1 MKGMCMRKVAQLSLT
16 VIMAWGLSGISHA
29 QEAMYDYP
37 DLSPYAATVA
47 ETPIA
52 LRAELPKKIPV
63 KDFELKVF
71 LDHKV
76 PDVLWY
82 DEKLRYSLLSQK
94 GPAPLIF
101 VIAGTGAGYNS
112 EKMKVLQH
120 AFFQAGF
127 HVLSL
132 SSPTHPNFIVS
143 ASSTGMPGHLLE
155 DSQDLYRVMR
165 LAWLEH
171 QSDVQVTEFHL
182 TGYSLGA
189 AQAAFVSKL
198 DEEQGDFHFKKVLM
212 INPPV
217 SLYTSTSILDDML
230 ANNIP
235 GVADTFPE
243 FFDKVFHAFSEVYRK
258 GDFVNFSGDFLY
270 TAYQDRQPA
279 DAVMAALIGTSFRLS
294 SANMIFTSDVFTNSG
309 YIKPKNLVLSTTDSL
324 TDYYKV
330 SARVTFLDYFREMFY
345 PFFKIR
351 YPELTEQSLIE
362 NLSLASLEE
371 YLKHSTKIG
380 LLHNADDFILGE
392 GELDYL
398 LSVFGP
404 RAKIYPRGGHCGN
417 LAHHATLAYIVEYFN
432 HLQSPQILQNN
443 PKPAPVLATPVSFR
457 VKEPPLTQS
466 APVSNGTQSPDYE
479 NYPDLRDQLNR
490 QFLVLERRIQ
500 ESQDS
505 LEETAAMAAAS
516 EPSQTDPTLLV
527 PSGEIPVAETGIIE
541 PARRPIEEVVHPGER
556 FVIDVYDP
564 IEGFNRSIYKFN
576 AKFDEYVFLPVVEGY
591 EAVMP
596 DFFEDRLSNFFSNI
610 ADLRNLLNSI
620 LQLKGEVTL
629 NTLSRILINST
640 FGLGGFFDHATPLG
654 IHQQTEDFGQ
664 TLGHYGLNPG
674 PYLVLPIFGPSS
686 IRDTTG
692 LLVDSAA
699 RYFYLYTPVNF
710 DDHLDRS
717 SAATLVWAVDVRH
730 DLRFRYYQTGS
741 PFEYDLVRFLHTKV
755 RQLEIEK

>member
-1 MKGMCMRKVAQLSLT
+1 MKGLCMRKVVQLFLMVT
-16 VIMAWGLSGISHA
+16 MAWGLAEASQA
-29 QEAMYDYP
+29 QENTYDYP
-37 DLSPYAATVA
+37 DLSPYAATVVG
-47 ETPIA
+47 TPVA
-52 LRAELPKKIPV
+52 LRADLPKKIPV
-63 KDFELKVF
+63 KDLELKVF
-71 LDHKV
+71 PDHQV
-76 PDVLWY
+76 PNILWY
-82 DEKLRYSLLSQK
+82 DEDLRYSLVTQK
-94 GPAPLIF
+94 DPAPLIF

-112 EKMKVLQH
+112 EKMQVLQR

-143 ASSTGMPGHLLE
+143 ASSTGIPGHLLE
-155 DSQDLYRVMR
+155 DSQDLYRAMR
-165 LAWLEH
+165 LAWMEH
-171 QSDVQVTEFHL
+171 QNDIQVTEFYL

-217 SLYTSTSILDDML
+217 SLYNSTSILDDML
-230 ANNIP
+230 AKNIP

-243 FFDKVFHAFSEVYRK
+243 FFDRVFHAFSEVYRK

-270 TAYQDRQPA
+270 AAYHERQPA
-279 DAVMAALIGTSFRLS
+279 DAVLATLIGTSFRLS

-345 PFFKIR
+345 PFFKTR
-351 YPELTEQSLIE
+351 YPGLTEQRLIE
-362 NLSLASLEE
+362 NLSLVGMEDYLTHAS
-371 YLKHSTKIG
+371 KIG
-380 LLHNADDFILGE
+380 LLHNADDVILAD

-417 LAHHATLAYIVEYFN
+417 LAHHATLAYIVDYFRN
-432 HLQSPQILQNN
+432 PVPSNTLHNN
-443 PKPAPVLATPVSFR
+443 PESFPLLTTPESPVVRENALRQEAPVPTV
-457 VKEPPLTQS
+457 TQS
-466 APVSNGTQSPDYE
+466 TDYK
-479 NYPDLRDQLNR
+479 NYLDLRDQLDR
-490 QFLVLERRIQ
+490 QILVLEQRMQ
-500 ESQDS
+500 ESRDS
-505 LEETAAMAAAS
+505 LGDTPILAAAS
-516 EPSQTDPTLLV
+516 EPQTDPALLV
-527 PSGEIPVAETGIIE
+527 HSGKIPDSETGMIE
-541 PARRPIEEVVHPGER
+541 PARRQVEDVVRPGER
-556 FVIDVYDP
+556 FLVDVYDP
-564 IEGFNRSIYKFN
+564 IEGFNRSMYKFN

-620 LQLKGEVTL
+620 LQLKGETTL

-640 FGLGGFFDHATPLG
+640 FGLGGLFDHATPLG
-654 IHQQTEDFGQ
+654 INQQTEDFGQ

-674 PYLVLPIFGPSS
+674 AYVVLPIFGPSS
-686 IRDTTG
+686 VRDTTG
-692 LLVDSAA
+692 LLADAAA

-710 DDHLDRS
+710 DDHFDRS
-717 SAATLVWAVDVRH
+717 SAATLVWAVDTRH
-730 DLRFRYYQTGS
+730 QLNFRYYQTGS
-741 PFEYDLVRFLHTKV
+741 PFEYDLVRFLYKKN
-755 RQLEIEK
+755 RELEIAK

>member
-1 MKGMCMRKVAQLSLT
+1 MQLIGSQKIIQLFLT
-16 VIMAWGLSGISHA
+16 IIIAWTLSGVSHA
-29 QEAMYDYP
+29 QEVLYDYP
-37 DLSPYAATVA
+37 DLNSYAATVT

-52 LRAELPKKIPV
+52 LRAALPKKIPV
-63 KDFELKVF
+63 KDFELRVF

-76 PDVLWY
+76 PNVLWY
-82 DEKLRYSLLSQK
+82 DEKLRYSLAAQK

-101 VIAGTGAGYNS
+101 VIAGTGAGYSS
-112 EKMKVLQH
+112 EKMTVLQH
-120 AFFQAGF
+120 AFYQAGF

-171 QSDVQVTEFHL
+171 QSDIQVTEFYL

-230 ANNIP
+230 AKNIP

-243 FFDKVFHAFSEVYRK
+243 FFDRVFHAFSEVYRK

-270 TAYQDRQPA
+270 TAYQDREPA
-279 DAVMAALIGTSFRLS
+279 DEVLAALIGTSFRLS
-294 SANMIFTSDVFTNSG
+294 SANMIFTSDVLTNSG

-324 TDYYKV
+324 TNYYKV
-330 SARVTFLDYFREMFY
+330 STRVTFLDYFREMFY
-345 PFFKIR
+345 PFFKIK
-351 YPELTEQSLIE
+351 YPNLTEQSLIE
-362 NLSLASLEE
+362 NLSLTSLED
-371 YLKHSTKIG
+371 YLKHSNKIG

-417 LAHHATLAYIVEYFN
+417 LAHHVTLAYIVEYFN
-432 HLQSPQILQNN
+432 N
-443 PKPAPVLATPVSFR
+443 PVSPTSLQKNQKPFPAFTTPASFR
-457 VKEPPLTQS
+457 LKEQPLTQS
-466 APVSNGTQSPDYE
+466 APVPNVTHSTDDE
-479 NYPDLRDQLNR
+479 NYPDLRDQLNQ

-505 LEETAAMAAAS
+505 LERTTAMAAAS
-516 EPSQTDPTLLV
+516 ESSRTDSTPPV
-527 PSGEIPVAETGIIE
+527 PSDKIPVAETGIIE
-541 PARRPIEEVVHPGER
+541 PARRPIQEVVYPGKR

-564 IEGFNRSIYKFN
+564 IEGFNRSMYNFN

-591 EAVMP
+591 EAIMP

-620 LQLKGEVTL
+620 LQ
-629 NTLSRILINST
+629 
-640 FGLGGFFDHATPLG
+640 
-654 IHQQTEDFGQ
+654 
-664 TLGHYGLNPG
+664 
-674 PYLVLPIFGPSS
+674 
-686 IRDTTG
+686 
-692 LLVDSAA
+692 
-699 RYFYLYTPVNF
+699 
-710 DDHLDRS
+710 
-717 SAATLVWAVDVRH
+717 
-730 DLRFRYYQTGS
+730 
-741 PFEYDLVRFLHTKV
+741 
-755 RQLEIEK
+755 

>member
-1 MKGMCMRKVAQLSLT
+1 MYTRVLLLFMLSLPPLF
-16 VIMAWGLSGISHA
+16 LSTSQA
-29 QEAMYDYP
+29 QEHETPYDYP
-37 DLSPYAATVA
+37 DVSPYAATVIG
-47 ETPIA
+47 TPPSLKA
-52 LRAELPKKIPV
+52 DLPKQIPV
-63 KDFELKVF
+63 EDRELSVF
-71 LDHKV
+71 PDRAL

-82 DEKLRYSLLSQK
+82 GENMRYSLVSQEK
-94 GPAPLIF
+94 PAPLIF

-112 EKMKVLQH
+112 EKMQVLQQ

-132 SSPTHPNFIVS
+132 SSPTHPDFIVS
-143 ASSTGMPGHLLE
+143 ASRTGIPGHLLE

-165 LAWLEH
+165 LAWLEIQH
-171 QSDVQVTEFHL
+171 EIKVTEFYL

-189 AQAAFVSKL
+189 AHAAFVSQL
-198 DEEQGDFHFKKVLM
+198 DGEQEDFHFTKVLL

-235 GVADTFPE
+235 GVADNFSE
-243 FFDKVFHAFSEVYRK
+243 FFDRAFQAFSEVYRR

-270 TAYQDRQPA
+270 TAYHNRQP
-279 DAVMAALIGTSFRLS
+279 DDEVLAALIGTSFRLS

-309 YIKPKNLVLSTTDSL
+309 YIKPKNLVLSTSDSL

-351 YPELTEQSLIE
+351 YPGLTEQMLIE
-362 NLSLASLEE
+362 NLSIASLED
-371 YLKHSTKIG
+371 YLKHSAKIG
-380 LLHNADDFILGE
+380 LLHNADDIILGD

-417 LAHHATLAYIVEYFN
+417 LAHHTTLAYIVDYFRN
-432 HLQSPQILQNN
+432 PVPPRALQNHA
-443 PKPAPVLATPVSFR
+443 KPFPVLTTFESPHMQKQPLKQVSPGPIVTHSTDF
-457 VKEPPLTQS
+457 K
-466 APVSNGTQSPDYE
+466 
-479 NYPDLRDQLNR
+479 NYIDLRHQLDR
-490 QFLVLERRIQ
+490 QILVLEHRMQKSR
-500 ESQDS
+500 DS
-505 LEETAAMAAAS
+505 LEDTPALAAAS
-516 EPSQTDPTLLV
+516 EPQTDPILLV
-527 PSGEIPVAETGIIE
+527 SSGMIPDSESGTIE
-541 PARRPIEEVVHPGER
+541 PARRPVQEVVRPGER

-564 IEGFNRSIYKFN
+564 IEGFNRSMYKFN

-596 DFFEDRLSNFFSNI
+596 DFFEDRVSNFFSNI
-610 ADLRNLLNSI
+610 ADLRNLLNAI
-620 LQLKGEVTL
+620 LQLKGETTL

-640 FGLGGFFDHATPLG
+640 FGLGGLFDHATPMG
-654 IHQQTEDFGQ
+654 INQQTEDFGQ

-674 PYLVLPIFGPSS
+674 AYVVLPIFGPSS
-686 IRDTTG
+686 LRDTTG
-692 LLVDSAA
+692 LLVDAAA

-710 DDHLDRS
+710 DDHFDRS
-717 SAATLVWAVDVRH
+717 SAATLVWAVDTRH
-730 DLRFRYYQTGS
+730 QLSFRYYQTGS
-741 PFEYDLVRFLHTKV
+741 PFEYDLIRFLYTKK
-755 RQLEIEK
+755 RELEIAK

>member
-1 MKGMCMRKVAQLSLT
+1 MKLMGMRKIIQLSLT
-16 VIMAWGLSGISHA
+16 VIIAWTLSGVSQA
-29 QEAMYDYP
+29 QEVLYDYP
-37 DLSPYAATVA
+37 DLNPYAATVT

-52 LRAELPKKIPV
+52 LRAVLPKKIPV
-63 KDFELKVF
+63 KDYELRVF
-71 LDHKV
+71 LDHKI
-76 PDVLWY
+76 PHVLWY
-82 DEKLRYSLLSQK
+82 DEKMRYSLVTQE

-112 EKMKVLQH
+112 EKMTVLQH
-120 AFFQAGF
+120 ALYQAGF

-143 ASSTGMPGHLLE
+143 ASSTGVPGHLLE

-171 QSDVQVTEFHL
+171 QSDIEVTDFYL

-198 DEEQGDFHFKKVLM
+198 DDEQGDFHFKKVLM

-230 ANNIP
+230 AKNIP

-258 GDFVNFSGDFLY
+258 GDFVDFSGDFLY
-270 TAYQDRQPA
+270 TAYQDREPA
-279 DAVMAALIGTSFRLS
+279 DEVLAALIGTSFRLS
-294 SANMIFTSDVFTNSG
+294 SANMIFTSDVLTNSG

-345 PFFKIR
+345 PFFKIK
-351 YPELTEQSLIE
+351 YPDITEQSLIE
-362 NLSLASLEE
+362 NLSLASLED

-392 GELDYL
+392 GDLDFL
-398 LSVFGP
+398 LSVFGS

-417 LAHHATLAYIVEYFN
+417 LAHHTTLAYIVEYFN
-432 HLQSPQILQNN
+432 NPVSPNILKNN
-443 PKPAPVLATPVSFR
+443 PEPFPGFTSSESLR
-457 VKEPPLTQS
+457 VEEQPLTQW
-466 APVSNGTQSPDYE
+466 APVHNVTHSTNKE
-479 NYPDLRDQLNR
+479 NYPDLRNHLNQQSLSSGR
-490 QFLVLERRIQ
+490 GIQ

-505 LEETAAMAAAS
+505 LEGTTAMAAAS
-516 EPSQTDPTLLV
+516 EPSRTDPTLPV
-527 PSGEIPVAETGIIE
+527 PRDNTPVVEQVIIE
-541 PARRPIEEVVHPGER
+541 PARRPIQDVVQPGER
-556 FVIDVYDP
+556 YVIDVYDP
-564 IEGFNRSIYKFN
+564 IEGFNRSMYKFN

-610 ADLRNLLNSI
+610 ADLRNLLHSI

-692 LLVDSAA
+692 LLADAAA

-710 DDHLDRS
+710 DDHIDRS

-730 DLRFRYYQTGS
+730 NLRFRYYQTGS
-741 PFEYDLVRFLHTKV
+741 PFEYDLVRFLYTKK